1 MIDFIK
7 YGISKEN
14 CRNVKYLIG
23 IVKEQKRGE
32 VVTIKGEQEGD
43 VSGDLIVLYLDY
55 SFRHMNPHV

>member
-32 VVTIKGEQEGD
+32 VVTIKG
-43 VSGDLIVLYLDY
+43 
-55 SFRHMNPHV
+55 